1 MSLFARTRKVGAF
14 SLGELLIAIAVI
26 GVLVIILMPILR
38 NVKPD
43 ENEAMHKKSTYVVE
57 RIINELSS
65 DDYLYPNNGEYS
77 SLSNTDSVTY
87 NGETHGGTTKFC
99 TLFASRINKKP
110 GTEVNCTAGAVSVT
124 SVEGVD
130 WYLPI
135 SNFRGGAETLM
146 VDVNGGEGPNELGV
160 DRFEYQIQ
168 PGFKVPKIEVTHYE
182 TVTERPTEKEAVGD
196 ISKPEFEEKAG
207 LKKYN
212 ISCGA
217 VTNARILGVG
227 SDKVNGN
234 YTLVAIPNP
243 GYKCNWFTRQ
253 VTVKDA
259 DVTASDCA
267 LSCSPD
273 NIIPVT
279 DEVPPGGGGGGG
291 DDDDDDD
298 DDDDCKPGDPGYP
311 DCQEKSGL
319 ISVVVQWSGE
329 VGKCSSACD
338 KANCLYKENEAYSVT
353 LGGSQDETEG
363 KTYEASWRLGSDGK
377 GVAMGEGPMI
387 EYAECTIKEENEE
400 CYDIKPIVG
409 DPNHCPYQLPK
420 ANCPNEGEETK
431 YLANQEYG
439 ITVTPEEGYK
449 FNNSAEKSTYKVKI
463 TNSDATPDFA
473 SLCKGDAEDTIEID
487 TTGVSTTGHTISGKG
502 TDSIK
507 VGNRAAG
514 DAIIVGIKVKPS
526 SNAKKWKVVKEPNEP
541 GGMWSFDPAS
551 GKGDSDLSVTLGK
564 DMGNDPVCL
573 VAKYEDSSAESNK
586 VCFTFENPTIPGPT
600 IEIKVGSLSATYGG
614 YNPTETTP
622 SVSYS
627 NGTVT
632 VKTAQDVTI
641 SGLSVVPS
649 NSSKPWKIKKTGSEE
664 SVVTPS
670 SGSGTKAFTVELA
683 KNHFTGGCVYAEY
696 NDGSASSN
704 QVCFNIE
711 GNPEG
716 DYCVINL
723 VGTGDTGGGI
733 YADVSLGGFLSKT
746 AKLNSSN
753 SYKATWSGLR
763 CGKNYTINVT
773 KAANSENTAQTITAT
788 ASPSSFSNLSGVDNE
803 VKVNF
808 KKEGEGEANKKFT
821 ISCSKGQTSKE
832 VKITTVCENFSNLGT
847 SAVYTLKDSS
857 TGVLYMTSA
866 LSSDAC
872 NTTFSEVP
880 VMPDGVNSINVSA
893 TGLPSDVTVSGGS
906 CQIGGGETQNGQIEI
921 TSAVD
926 SAGCSTSSYFDII
939 KAIIHAKG
947 ADSKDYTVEH
957 IGNPG
962 VSYSMTVPAGFR
974 GVDHR
979 KRGLV

>member
-1 MSLFARTRKVGAF
+1 MQ
-14 SLGELLIAIAVI
+14 
-26 GVLVIILMPILR
+26 LV
-38 NVKPD
+38 
-43 ENEAMHKKSTYVVE
+43 
-57 RIINELSS
+57 
-65 DDYLYPNNGEYS
+65 
-77 SLSNTDSVTY
+77 
-87 NGETHGGTTKFC
+87 
-99 TLFASRINKKP
+99 
-110 GTEVNCTAGAVSVT
+110 
-124 SVEGVD
+124 
-130 WYLPI
+130 
-135 SNFRGGAETLM
+135 
-146 VDVNGGEGPNELGV
+146 
-160 DRFEYQIQ
+160 
-168 PGFKVPKIEVTHYE
+168 
-182 TVTERPTEKEAVGD
+182 
-196 ISKPEFEEKAG
+196 
-207 LKKYN
+207 
-212 ISCGA
+212 
-217 VTNARILGVG
+217 
-227 SDKVNGN
+227 
-234 YTLVAIPNP
+234 
-243 GYKCNWFTRQ
+243 
-253 VTVKDA
+253 
-259 DVTASDCA
+259 
-267 LSCSPD
+267 
-273 NIIPVT
+273 
-279 DEVPPGGGGGGG
+279 
-291 DDDDDDD
+291 DDDD

-962 VSYSMTVPAGFR
+962 VSYSMTVPAGTYNLTYSDFDPTISNPGSYWYNDIVVKGISPSSVNVSANGTAKATITYGCESGSSTGGDTTHNIHLEFR
-974 GVDHR
+974 YQIQSCNGSYGSGMNVPGANIHYNLVAID
-979 KRGLV
+979 KTDDSVITLPFTATLNITYPQIGSINVGTKSDWGTTGGDSWSFVSVGSWSPTNQVKYDGIIYKIISASAVRGTWDSSSEPDCGGN